1 MSRRPPLV
9 PRAILWLFVPSDRL
23 DEIEGDLLELFQARL
38 EESGAWRA
46 RLRYWHDVLSIIRQ
60 RRRLQPVRPMPM
72 SSRPSLGTMFLNA
85 VSELRHATR
94 ALLQRPSYTLVAALT
109 LALGIGANV
118 AIFTV
123 LNGVLLKP
131 LSFPDSERIVE
142 VRHHAP
148 GLNMAEMQSS
158 PGMVVQ
164 YRKNAR
170 SLTPMAGTQGRQLNL
185 TGSGAPERLRA
196 IAVTPEIFDV
206 LATRPVM
213 GRAFTDVDAQKGA
226 APVVVLMHSLWQ
238 SRFGGDSQVIG
249 KTVQIDGR
257 SAEIVGVMP
266 REFVYPDPRTS
277 ILVPLLIDPTA
288 GFGSF
293 GMVGLARLRPGVAL
307 DSARTEITQL
317 QQRIPEWFPGLSRQV
332 LDGFNWSV
340 SVTPLRER
348 VVASIS
354 STLWILFGTV
364 GLVLLIAGANVANLF
379 LVRAESRQHE
389 FAVRAALG
397 ASRGRIAATFL
408 AESLVLATI
417 GGAAGLLIAVAATD
431 LLVAYGPAQ
440 LPRLQDVRIDLTV
453 VAFTAVLSLLSA
465 MALGLL
471 PAVSV
476 ARRPM
481 AATVREGSRGS
492 TSGKARHRLR
502 HLLIVTQVA
511 MALVL
516 LVGSGLMLRSAARLN
531 AVDPGFAIERV
542 LTAGVSLGSRADR
555 AQAVNFYHR
564 VLDEVA
570 ALPGVEAVGAGSTL
584 PIGATGL
591 TGSNL
596 AIKSKPRAETEVG
609 AFAMYYAVT
618 DGYFD
623 TLGVRLLEGRAPA
636 REDSEQQRAIVW
648 VNQTFARQLLDN
660 RAIGDAIR
668 IGDRWLEIVG
678 VVGDIRTFGLREEPR
693 PMAYLPLSDT
703 SVGVDVMQ
711 LALRTSGD
719 ASSMATALRA
729 AIDRVDASVPLTAI
743 RTMDDLVS
751 SSVAQLSFAMT
762 LLLIAAALS
771 LVLGV
776 VGLYG
781 VISYI
786 VGQRTAEIGIRL
798 ALGARPARVRAMI
811 LRQGL
816 TVAAIGVVVGLVA
829 ALAMTRLM
837 ASLLFEVSTRDPL
850 TFVAVALLLTVV
862 SALAIYFPARRASR
876 IDPMGAL
883 RQQG

>member
-1 MSRRPPLV
+1 ML
-9 PRAILWLFVPSDRL
+9 
-23 DEIEGDLLELFQARL
+23 
-38 EESGAWRA
+38 
-46 RLRYWHDVLSIIRQ
+46 
-60 RRRLQPVRPMPM
+60 
-72 SSRPSLGTMFLNA
+72 LNA
-85 VSELRHATR
+85 ASELKYATR
-94 ALLQRPSYTLVAALT
+94 ALLQRPAYTLMAALT

-123 LNGVLLKP
+123 LNGVLLRP
-131 LSFPDSERIVE
+131 LPFPDSGRIVE
-142 VRHHAP
+142 VHHHAP

-158 PGMVVQ
+158 PGLIVH

-170 SLTPMAGTQGRQLNL
+170 SLTPMAGAQVRQLNL
-185 TGSGAPERLRA
+185 TGGGAPERVRA
-196 IAVTPEIFDV
+196 IAVTSEMFDV
-206 LATRPVM
+206 LATRPAM
-213 GRAFTDVDAQKGA
+213 GRAFTDTDVQKGA
-226 APVVVLMHSLWQ
+226 AAVALLMHGLWQ
-238 SRFGGDSQVIG
+238 SRFGGDPHVIG
-249 KTVQIDGR
+249 KTVELDGR
-257 SAEIVGVMP
+257 AAEIVGVMP

-277 ILVPLLIDPTA
+277 ILVPLPIDPTS

-293 GMVGLARLRPGVAL
+293 GMVGLARLGPGVTL

-317 QQRIPEWFPGLSRQV
+317 QQRIPEWFPGLTREV
-332 LDGFNWSV
+332 LDGFAWSV
-340 SVTPLRER
+340 SVTPLGER
-348 VVASIS
+348 VVGSVS
-354 STLWILFGTV
+354 TTLWILFGTV
-364 GLVLLIAGANVANLF
+364 GLVLLIAGANVVNLF

-397 ASRGRIAATFL
+397 ASRSRIATTFL
-408 AESLVLATI
+408 AESLVLAAL
-417 GGAAGLLIAVAATD
+417 GGAAGLLIALGAAE

-440 LPRLQDVRIDLTV
+440 LPRLQEVRIDPTV
-453 VAFTAVLSLLSA
+453 IAFTAALTLLSA
-465 MALGLL
+465 IVLGLL
-471 PAVSV
+471 PALSV

-481 AATVREGSRGS
+481 AAAVREGSRGS
-492 TSGKARHRLR
+492 TSGRTRHRLR

-531 AVDPGFAIERV
+531 AVDPGFAIDGV

-570 ALPGVEAVGAGSTL
+570 SLPGVDAVGAGSTL
-584 PIGATGL
+584 PIGGTGL

-596 AIKSKPRAETEVG
+596 AIRSKPRAESEVG

-618 DGYFD
+618 DGYFE
-623 TLGVRLLEGRAPA
+623 TLGVPLLEGRAPA
-636 REDSEQQRAIVW
+636 REDADPGRPGAG
-648 VNQTFARQLLDN
+648 VNQAFARPLLDN
-660 RAIGDAIR
+660 RAIGAAIL

-678 VVGDIRTFGLREEPR
+678 VVGDIRTWGLREEPR
-693 PMAYLPLSDT
+693 PMAYLPLSDA

-711 LALRTSGD
+711 LAVRTSG
-719 ASSMATALRA
+719 APSALATALRA
-729 AIDRVDASVPLTAI
+729 AIDRVDPSVPLTAI

-751 SSVAQLSFAMT
+751 ASVAQLSFAMT

-816 TVAAIGVVVGLVA
+816 SVAAIGVVVGLVA
-829 ALAMTRLM
+829 ALALTRLM
-837 ASLLFEVSTRDPL
+837 ASMLFEVSTRDPL
-850 TFVAVALLLTVV
+850 TFAAVALILTVV
-862 SALAIYFPARRASR
+862 SALAIYVPARRASR
-876 IDPMGAL
+876 IDPVGAL
-883 RQQG
+883 RQPG